1 MIKSLL
7 AASVLFAST
16 LVAAPAMAGVDLTT
30 DLVKVTESSPG
41 VFDFSQGGFF
51 GGGVITGSFAGV
63 DSDADGQLSSFVGE
77 LTDFHLAY
85 SGGSQV
91 HAFTLGFADLFGL
104 VYDLDGG
111 DLGDGLILDIEGIEA
126 SNFGVFYAAGP
137 GPLGFEP
144 CDGSNICG
152 FIVGADVPEPSTWAL
167 MTLALGGLG
176 AMLRRSRVRS
186 LAFG

>member
-7 AASVLFAST
+7 AAGVLFASA
-16 LVAAPAMAGVDLTT
+16 LVAAPALAAGVDFTT
-30 DLVKVTESSPG
+30 DLVTVTESSPG

-51 GGGVITGSFAGV
+51 GGGVVTGSFTGV
-63 DSDADGQLSSFVGE
+63 DNDADGQLSSFVGE
-77 LTDFHLAY
+77 LTDFHFAY

-91 HAFTLGFADLFGL
+91 HAFTLGLADLFGL

-111 DLGDGLILDIEGIEA
+111 DLGDGVALAIEGIGA
-126 SNFGVFYAAGP
+126 QNFTSIYFAGP
-137 GPLGFEP
+137 GPLGSVP

-152 FIVGADVPEPSTWAL
+152 FIVDSVPEPSTWAL
-167 MTLALGGLG
+167 MTLALGGVG

-186 LAFG
+186 QAFG